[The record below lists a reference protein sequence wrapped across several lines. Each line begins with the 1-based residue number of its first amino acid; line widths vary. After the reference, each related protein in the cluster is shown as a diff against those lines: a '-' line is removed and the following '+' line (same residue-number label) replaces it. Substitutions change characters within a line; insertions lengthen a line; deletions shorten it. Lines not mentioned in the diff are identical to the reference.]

1 MQQVFQYF
9 NRYKENPAII
19 IWANV
24 IRTDAVCS
32 ITNLRLCLLSE
43 AKFIAGI
50 NIKPVGIVVIAMKKI
65 NKKASKFLN
74 NKMDEAIVATLKT

>member
-1 MQQVFQYF
+1 M
-9 NRYKENPAII
+9 

-24 IRTDAVCS
+24 IKTDKLCS
-32 ITNLRLCLLSE
+32 NRNLRLSLFSE

-50 NIKPVGIVVIAMKKI
+50 KIKPAGMVVIAIKKI

-74 NKMDEAIVATLKT
+74 TKIDEATMATLNT